1 MELIQLGEGLS
12 VGVAKAQDFQGV
24 LRSMYWVWVFEV
36 LVVRSTVMFVNGFG
50 DV

>member
-12 VGVAKAQDFQGV
+12 VGVAIVQDFQGV
-24 LRSMYWVWVFEV
+24 LRSIYFVCMYGVPV
-36 LVVRSTVMFVNGFG
+36 LRSTTMFVNGFG